1 MRIAGLPAAMR
12 PPFSFWSCQKEN
24 GPRPVQGKKTLARNL
39 RLKRKFAYVR
49 EISESVL
56 TKPWQT
62 SSGSRRT
69 WAFAP
74 LCLRVCQS
82 GGNFGAVIERS
93 VLLYSL
99 ALCLVV
105 NGGLARRADEGVGP
119 CGCQRNLYP
128 GGTAQG
134 LPPQQAPEERQRKEK
149 QGVSGPSPGQ
159 RFPQG
164 HRV

>member
-1 MRIAGLPAAMR
+1 MSARRISAGPLRERRGGYQPPGRFSWVASWAMR

-24 GPRPVQGKKTLARNL
+24 GPRPVQEKKTLARNL

-93 VLLYSL
+93 AFLNPP
-99 ALCLVV
+99 ALCLAVD
-105 NGGLARRADEGVGP
+105 GSLARQADIGIRPYG
-119 CGCQRNLYP
+119 NTL
-128 GGTAQG
+128 
-134 LPPQQAPEERQRKEK
+134 
-149 QGVSGPSPGQ
+149 
-159 RFPQG
+159 
-164 HRV
+164 